1 MHRIKKILYPT
12 LLASMLLT
20 SEAHAVVP
28 VFSFKGMTRHFKKG
42 KKHFSPTIGMAALRS
57 HLPEN
62 IRLYLGVTPGMDE
75 DNRVYV
81 ADTSQ
86 DPLAQIT
93 KILFPSVDGM
103 LGDRANDEMGNN
115 FARYVTHPRTI
126 VLLMFYVEEVR
137 ALTASHLEAV
147 AKFPK
152 KKAALEST
160 LKGNLRILRQG
171 HKKQPRPGYVEQ
183 LNGSFGEETG
193 SSFNRNTL
201 NPLLDAIEKAVFIEE
216 QERTATHDSP
226 RALEKSSMSA
236 SSSGPASSSPAASS
250 SAPASSTP
258 SAPAGQIPFYP
269 HYAVEA
275 LISAFLDFHFDNQA
289 DLWTYMEEIQS
300 IQKTLPE
307 ELAIMEDSFVK
318 PDGQVFF
325 GEQDLD
331 IVLSKDKADLDMD
344 DVFYLETLMELSAPT
359 PYINALSNATAWRYD
374 RAKDAFYIRT
384 GSTNEQGA
392 FTSLLETSKV
402 LERAPALGKLSF
414 IEGDHKHFADCGEMI
429 VRHIFNLLA
438 YNQFTKAFDL
448 EALHR
453 LPLTPYLQNLFDFF
467 EVQQGLST
475 ASSGSEVIRSLWNRV
490 VGDLNGLYPLLVQGV
505 DDSPSYSSSNSP
517 SQSVESIST
526 PTPDIFI
533 RYDNK
538 RQKKEG
544 VPATYDL
551 STDFGNLINVFEKIL
566 GFGTTPYEG
575 YDVKRWIQE
584 TFLKLFQTIN
594 PNHTYSVRFDQK
606 KFQEDAWKDLLYGDL
621 TVAVGNSFHFVINM
635 QPGHGEITELKLHQE
650 KPQEKQTQ
658 AKLKELLDDPE
669 VIDLSSAQES
679 FLSLLPNLTYPQE
692 RKISPLSR
700 LLRGPIEDDRRIVF
714 FAYDISAMDLSRFE
728 RHLPTLNLTLMNL
741 LSDFDWENDRL
752 MAQISESLYALASK
766 TDAFD
771 EALKSVKRL
780 KANIPFSF
788 SSKVD
793 HQSYS
798 KIINKFTGVTEL
810 DLRYLD
816 FTDLYLTQDFP
827 FLENLMLPKS
837 LVTLEGLEK
846 APNLKKLLIPYDCYK
861 LKKLTFPVEMPFL
874 EELKVQ
880 RSMVVDGLDKLTGL
894 KDLDCSEDVS
904 ETLPLP
910 FLPRLEY
917 LKTPSSLKEM
927 PDLDQVPNLQVLEMH
942 GAEMEQINFMHPHEH
957 LRSFS
962 PSFHVKEI
970 NGLENL
976 PRLETIDLS
985 QASHL
990 SNLIFTSDMPHVKTL
1005 SMTMYQK
1012 KITGLGHLINLEF
1025 LEGLG
1030 GLSSLTI
1037 DRPMEKLTYISWP
1050 GYYNDFTY
1058 LEGIENLVSFPRL
1071 HLEQLKIKY
1080 LPIRADML
1088 ALEEIVFPK
1097 TLERIEGVS
1106 HLRAV
1111 KKMDFKQCALQ
1122 EIFFDQ
1128 DMPLLESLWLGKS
1141 VQCLEG
1147 GQYLSSLK
1155 ELAIPSSALSNPA
1168 IKELLPQ
1175 LQTLRLLGWD
1185 EPEMR
1190 IDLDEF
1196 PNLTNLVLYGSK
1208 VTLKGNRAEWDRNS
1222 INLYSDLPEPTK
1234 LGRRYFVDRSIRAE
1248 VWE

>member
-20 SEAHAVVP
+20 SAAHAVVP

-42 KKHFSPTIGMAALRS
+42 KKQFSPTIGMAALRS

-62 IRLYLGVTPGMDE
+62 IRLYLGVIPGMDE
-75 DNRVYV
+75 KNRVYV
-81 ADTSQ
+81 ADISQ

-93 KILFPSVDGM
+93 KILFPSVDGI

-126 VLLMFYVEEVR
+126 ALLMFYVEEVR
-137 ALTASHLEAV
+137 AATASHLEAV
-147 AKFPK
+147 AKSPK
-152 KKAALEST
+152 KKAALEGI
-160 LKGNLRILRQG
+160 LKGNLRTLRQG
-171 HKKQPRPGYVEQ
+171 HKKQARLGYVGQ
-183 LNGSFGEETG
+183 LHNSFGEKTS
-193 SSFNRNTL
+193 SSFNTNTL
-201 NPLLDAIEKAVFIEE
+201 NPLLDAIERAVLIEE
-216 QERTATHDSP
+216 QEHADTSGSP
-226 RALEKSSMSA
+226 RVSEASSSSA
-236 SSSGPASSSPAASS
+236 SSSLTSSSASSSSSAASS
-250 SAPASSTP
+250 SASAYSSS
-258 SAPAGQIPFYP
+258 SAPPPQVPFYP

-307 ELAIMEDSFVK
+307 ELAIIEDSFVK

-325 GEQDLD
+325 EEQDLD

-344 DVFYLETLMELSAPT
+344 DVFYLETLTELSGPT
-359 PYINALSNATAWRYD
+359 PYTNALSNGSAWRYD

-392 FTSLLETSKV
+392 FTSLLETSKA
-402 LERAPALGKLSF
+402 LERAPTLEKVGF

-429 VRHIFNLLA
+429 VRHIFDLLT
-438 YNQFTKAFDL
+438 YNQFTKTFDL
-448 EALHR
+448 EALHK

-467 EVQQGLST
+467 EVQQGLAT

-490 VGDLNGLYPLLVQGV
+490 VGDLNGLYPLLVKGV
-505 DDSPSYSSSNSP
+505 DDSPPCSSSNSP
-517 SQSVESIST
+517 SQSAESIST
-526 PTPDIFI
+526 PTPEIFI

-544 VPATYDL
+544 VPSTYDL

-594 PNHTYSVRFDQK
+594 PNHTYSVHFDQK
-606 KFQEDAWKDLLYGDL
+606 KYQEDAWKDLLYGDL

-635 QPGHGEITELKLHQE
+635 QPGHGEITELKVRQE
-650 KPQEKQTQ
+650 KPQEIQTQ

-669 VIDLSSAQES
+669 IIDLSSAQES

-692 RKISPLSR
+692 TKMTPLSR
-700 LLRGPIEDDRRIVF
+700 LLRGPIEDNQRIVSLV
-714 FAYDISAMDLSRFE
+714 YDLNTMDLSRFE

-741 LSDFDWENDRL
+741 LSDFDWEDDAL
-752 MAQISESLYALASK
+752 MARISRSLYPLASK

-780 KANIPFSF
+780 KVDYEK
-788 SSKVD
+788 SS
-793 HQSYS
+793 HF
-798 KIINKFTGVTEL
+798 INKFTGVTEL
-810 DLRYLD
+810 DLTNLQD
-816 FTDLYLTQDFP
+816 SHISFTQDFP
-827 FLENLMLPKS
+827 FLETLVLPKS

-846 APNLKKLLIPYDCYK
+846 APNLKKLRIPYDCYK

-874 EELKVQ
+874 EEFKLQ
-880 RSMVVDGLDKLTGL
+880 RGMVVDGLEKLTGL
-894 KDLDCSEDVS
+894 KDLDYSGDVS
-904 ETLPLP
+904 ETLMLP
-910 FLPRLEY
+910 FLPSLEH
-917 LKTPSSLKEM
+917 LKTPSRLKEM
-927 PDLDQVPNLQVLEMH
+927 PDLGQIPNLQVLDMH
-942 GAEMEQINFMHPHEH
+942 TAEMEQINFTHPHEH

-976 PRLETIDLS
+976 PSLETIDLS
-985 QASHL
+985 QAGNL
-990 SNLIFTSDMPHVKTL
+990 SNLIFTSDMPQIKTL
-1005 SMTMYQK
+1005 SMKSYQK
-1012 KITGLGHLINLEF
+1012 KLIGLGHLINLED
-1025 LEGLG
+1025 LESLV
-1030 GLSSLTI
+1030 GLSNLTI
-1037 DRPMEKLTYISWP
+1037 DRPMEKLTHIGWP
-1050 GYYNDFTY
+1050 GFYNDFTY
-1058 LEGIENLVSFPRL
+1058 LEGIENLVRFTRL
-1071 HLEQLKIKY
+1071 HLEQLKIKN

-1088 ALEEIVFPK
+1088 ALEEITFPK

-1111 KKMDFKQCALQ
+1111 KKMDFRESALQ
-1122 EIFFDQ
+1122 EILFER

-1141 VQCLEG
+1141 FQRLEG
-1147 GQYLSSLK
+1147 GQYLSGLK
-1155 ELAIPSSALSNPA
+1155 ELAIPIAALSNPA
-1168 IKELLPQ
+1168 IKDLLPQ
-1175 LQTLRLLGWD
+1175 LQTLRLTSGYEWD

-1190 IDLDEF
+1190 VDLDEF
-1196 PNLTNLVLYGSK
+1196 PTNLTNLVLYGSK
-1208 VTLKGNRAEWDRNS
+1208 VTLKGNRTEWDRTPFYGS
-1222 INLYSDLPEPTK
+1222 GDLPEPIK
-1234 LGRRYFVDRSIRAE
+1234 PGRRYFVDRFVKDR
-1248 VWE
+1248 WE